1 MRNGVT
7 IVDPENTWIDVT
19 VTIENDVTLLPGVQL
34 HGSTTIATGA
44 TIGPDSTLTDMTVE
58 ADATVIR
65 THGFGA
71 VIGEGATVGP
81 FAYLRPG
88 TALGKD
94 AKLGTFCEAK
104 NSQIGDGAKIPH
116 LSYVGDATIGEG
128 ANIGAGSIFANYNGL
143 VKNRSVIGAHARM
156 GSAGIYVAPVTVGD
170 GAYSG
175 AGALIRKDVPAGALA
190 YSETSQRTIEGWV
203 LKNRAGTEPAEA
215 AKAAG
220 AQEPAES

>member
-1 MRNGVT
+1 
-7 IVDPENTWIDVT
+7 
-19 VTIENDVTLLPGVQL
+19 
-34 HGSTTIATGA
+34 
-44 TIGPDSTLTDMTVE
+44 MTVE
-58 ADATVIR
+58 ADATIIR
-65 THGFGA
+65 AHGYGA

-88 TALGKD
+88 TTLGKD

>member
-1 MRNGVT
+1 M
-7 IVDPENTWIDVT
+7 
-19 VTIENDVTLLPGVQL
+19 L
-34 HGSTTIATGA
+34 
-44 TIGPDSTLTDMTVE
+44 
-58 ADATVIR
+58 
-65 THGFGA
+65 
-71 VIGEGATVGP
+71 
-81 FAYLRPG
+81 
-88 TALGKD
+88 
-94 AKLGTFCEAK
+94 
-104 NSQIGDGAKIPH
+104 
-116 LSYVGDATIGEG
+116 
-128 ANIGAGSIFANYNGL
+128 
-143 VKNRSVIGAHARM
+143 AHARM

>member
-1 MRNGVT
+1 MKKTMTGVLALVMVLVMVGCGQKDSGVVNGV
-7 IVDPENTWIDVT
+7 
-19 VTIENDVTLLPGVQL
+19 
-34 HGSTTIATGA
+34 A
-44 TIGPDSTLTDMTVE
+44 
-58 ADATVIR
+58 
-65 THGFGA
+65 
-71 VIGEGATVGP
+71 
-81 FAYLRPG
+81 
-88 TALGKD
+88 KD
-94 AKLGTFCEAK
+94 G
-104 NSQIGDGAKIPH
+104 
-116 LSYVGDATIGEG
+116 ATIGEG